1 MSKLSKAL
9 HLDEAPALRHTIDL
23 MLHGMVQVQF
33 YQVREALE
41 LSCLEAGLSPET
53 ADALWFNTLKKLG
66 IG

>member
-23 MLHGMVQVQF
+23 MLHGMIQVQF

-41 LSCLEAGLSPET
+41 LSLLAEGLD
-53 ADALWFNTLKKLG
+53 ADLADRVWFNTLKNLG